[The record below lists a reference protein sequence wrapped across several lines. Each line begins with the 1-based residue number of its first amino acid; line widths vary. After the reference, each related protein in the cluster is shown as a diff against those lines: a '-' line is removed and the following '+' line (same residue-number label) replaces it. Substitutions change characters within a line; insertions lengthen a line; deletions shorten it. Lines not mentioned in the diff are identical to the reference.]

1 MGQVLKEESLDDN
14 TNKME
19 GPVSSLMHKIGSA
32 FSKPSNEEEVNANKS
47 TGDNSAAL

>member
-1 MGQVLKEESLDDN
+1 MGKVVHEETLDDN

-32 FSKPSNEEEVNANKS
+32 FSNPSNEEEVNTKP
-47 TGDNSAAL
+47 